1 MQSRRKEGLV
11 KVLFF
16 ANVLILQYS
25 SIFGETPPS
34 PNIEGYFAHWF
45 WLFEKARSG
54 QFRVARNWFL
64 ASRAAVF
71 FSSSHV
77 CMLAMLEVRRGAS
90 HGCGGQLARKKLA
103 LKRRTMLSA
112 LTSALNP
119 FISFWASVSPHLGS
133 SGAGL
138 CLPLILIHLALHC
151 TILPRWKR
159 HQMDR

>member
-11 KVLFF
+11 EVLFF
-16 ANVLILQYS
+16 CQHSYIAIFVKGILHTG
-25 SIFGETPPS
+25 FGFWKKQDQVSFGSHETCFLRVERQCFFLPS
-34 PNIEGYFAHWF
+34 HI
-45 WLFEKARSG
+45 
-54 QFRVARNWFL
+54 
-64 ASRAAVF
+64 
-71 FSSSHV
+71 
-77 CMLAMLEVRRGAS
+77 CMLAMLEVRRSAS